1 MRALSL
7 VSATV
12 LSLSLAAVAGAQP
25 AGFVLITETPAGSA
39 TATATARHFTVFH
52 GRALEPS
59 AATTIGFGRLAVV
72 TSSNTWAGPQSQS
85 PGGHIEW
92 QWRLLEQRRVSLTIG
107 SGVRRERDGAEFL
120 IARATAATSLG
131 ASRLVGHVTMEQ
143 SRSAGRDRLDLV
155 TAAGWTR
162 PVSRTLRVGAEAIGE
177 DLEGLW
183 DPHEADGGARLF
195 AGPSVEFHAS
205 QRTVGRVTAGTDLRG
220 SGAGSMST
228 PGQMRVGLAMRATVT
243 VGF

>member
-1 MRALSL
+1 M
-7 VSATV
+7 
-12 LSLSLAAVAGAQP
+12 LSLSLFVAADVHAQP
-25 AGFVLITETPAGSA
+25 SGFVLITEAPAAAAPSA
-39 TATATARHFTVFH
+39 ATTRHFTVFH

-59 AATTIGFGRLAVV
+59 AATSVGFGRLAVV
-72 TSSNTWAGPQSQS
+72 TSNNTWAGPQAQA

-92 QWRLLEQRRVSLTIG
+92 QWRLLQERRVSLTVG
-107 SGVRRERDGAEFL
+107 SGIRRERDGTEFL
-120 IARATAATSLG
+120 LARATAAATLG
-131 ASRLVGHVTMEQ
+131 TSRLVGHVTMEK
-143 SRSAGRDRLDLV
+143 SRQAGRDRLDLV

-162 PVSRTLRVGAEAIGE
+162 PVSRTLRIGAEAIGE

-195 AGPSVEFHAS
+195 AGPSVEFHAT

-220 SGAGSMST
+220 SGAGAIAPS
-228 PGQMRVGLAMRATVT
+228 GQMRIGLAMRATVT